1 LDADGDSGLSTDHD
15 SDVMDVSPETRSL
28 PSGIVPTRSLGAG
41 KPDEGEAIGARELRI
56 VSAVENSFTS
66 HGKYHI
72 HVIKSRDI
80 SNARSFYSKV
90 ARILKLHGYTVKTL
104 APADLSAPALPGYNE
119 KTTVLVMEEDLF
131 SGDHENAQ
139 PLSFPSIFSSPALAG
154 LNRLNVILLVSDAFY
169 ETISPEVGRMMSEAN
184 SSGVSAAS
192 RENHT
197 SNRNYAAPGILM
209 ISVSF
214 LLGAVSNFLPFYIL
228 PAPYWGEFV
237 LVAEVLMVLFTVLGI
252 AFMTLSL
259 GRADQPGQKGTVI
272 ALIFFI
278 FLFGFAI
285 FGSNSLA
292 FKELVDR
299 NHFLLFILSLLFLGM
314 FIAKFPL
321 MIAPSGSRAG
331 YALSIA
337 GGLILSGFILFNT
350 SLITYFIP
358 GGAALVYHNIL
369 QAIRTIGTGIGTILL
384 SSGFPAYGYISLNP
398 VHIGLLNPVE
408 YIPFTGNILIF
419 AGYLFSYRRIRQPI
433 THKPQA
439 VSPR

>member
-1 LDADGDSGLSTDHD
+1 MNTDHD
-15 SDVMDVSPETRSL
+15 SDVMDVSPETRTL
-28 PSGIVPTRSLGAG
+28 PSGTVPTRSLGAG
-41 KPDEGEAIGARELRI
+41 RPDEGEAIGARELRI

-90 ARILKLHGYTVKTL
+90 ARILKLHGYTVRTL
-104 APADLSAPALPGYNE
+104 TAQDLTAPSLSGYNE
-119 KTTVLVMEEDLF
+119 KTTVLVMEENLF
-131 SGDHENAQ
+131 NASGEGNA
-139 PLSFPSIFSSPALAG
+139 SFSFSSAFSAPSLVG
-154 LNRLNVILLVSDAFY
+154 INHLNVILLVSDAFY
-169 ETISPEVGRMMSEAN
+169 EKISPEVGKIMSVADSN
-184 SSGVSAAS
+184 SAGAVAGERSAGS
-192 RENHT
+192 M
-197 SNRNYAAPGILM
+197 NYAAIGILM
-209 ISVSF
+209 ISLSF
-214 LLGAVSNFLPFYIL
+214 LLGAMSNFLPFYVL
-228 PAPYWGEFV
+228 PSQYWGEFV

-259 GRADQPGQKGTVI
+259 GRADQPGQRGTVA

-292 FKELVDR
+292 FKALVDR
-299 NHFLLFILSLLFLGM
+299 NHFLLFFLSLVFLAM

-321 MIAPSGSRAG
+321 MIAPSRSRAG

-358 GGAALVYHNIL
+358 GGAALVAHNIL

-384 SSGFPAYGYISLNP
+384 SSGFPAYGYISLSP
-398 VHIGLLNPVE
+398 VHIGFLNPVE
-408 YIPFTGNILIF
+408 YIPFAGNILIF
-419 AGYLFSYRRIRQPI
+419 AGYIVSYRRVRHQVA
-433 THKPQA
+433 HKPAA
-439 VSPR
+439 VRSG

>member
-1 LDADGDSGLSTDHD
+1 
-15 SDVMDVSPETRSL
+15 MDVSPETRSL
-28 PSGIVPTRSLGAG
+28 PSGTMPTRSLGAG

>member
-1 LDADGDSGLSTDHD
+1 MNTDHD

-28 PSGIVPTRSLGAG
+28 PSGRMPTRSLGAG

-90 ARILKLHGYTVKTL
+90 ARILKLHGYTVRALT
-104 APADLSAPALPGYNE
+104 PADLSAPVLSGYNE
-119 KTTVLVMEEDLF
+119 KTTVLVMAEDLF
-131 SGDHENAQ
+131 RGGTDGVSSF
-139 PLSFPSIFSSPALAG
+139 SFPSIFSSPSLAG
-154 LNRLNVILLVSDAFY
+154 LSHLNVILLVSDAFY

-184 SSGVSAAS
+184 SSAVNATA
-192 RENHT
+192 RKRPT
-197 SNRNYAAPGILM
+197 SNLNYAALGILM

-214 LLGAVSNFLPFYIL
+214 LLGALSNFLPFYIL
-228 PAPYWGEFV
+228 PALYWGDFV
-237 LVAEVLMVLFTVLGI
+237 LIAEVMMVLFTVLGI
-252 AFMTLSL
+252 AFMALSL

-398 VHIGLLNPVE
+398 IHIGILNPVE
-408 YIPFTGNILIF
+408 YIPFAGNILIF
-419 AGYLFSYRRIRQPI
+419 AGYLFSYRRIRRLVS
-433 THKPQA
+433 HKSQTA
-439 VSPR
+439 SPR

>member
-1 LDADGDSGLSTDHD
+1 
-15 SDVMDVSPETRSL
+15 MDVSPETRSL
-28 PSGIVPTRSLGAG
+28 PSGTMPTRSLGAG

-72 HVIKSRDI
+72 HVIKSREI

-90 ARILKLHGYTVKTL
+90 SRILKLHGYTVRTL
-104 APADLSAPALPGYNE
+104 TPADLSAPTLSGYNE

-131 SGDHENAQ
+131 HAGGEGTSSF
-139 PLSFPSIFSSPALAG
+139 SFPSIFSSPSLVG
-154 LNRLNVILLVSDAFY
+154 LNHLNVILLVSDGFY
-169 ETISPEVGRMMSEAN
+169 DTISPEVGRMMLEAN
-184 SSGVSAAS
+184 SNAVNSVARGHSA
-192 RENHT
+192 
-197 SNRNYAAPGILM
+197 SNMNFAALGILM

-214 LLGAVSNFLPFYIL
+214 LLGALSNFLPFYIL
-228 PAPYWGEFV
+228 PALYWGDFV

-252 AFMTLSL
+252 AFMALSL
-259 GRADQPGQKGTVI
+259 GRVDQPGQKGTVI

-292 FKELVDR
+292 FKVLVDR
-299 NHFLLFILSLLFLGM
+299 NHFLLFILSLFFLGM

-321 MIAPSGSRAG
+321 MIAPSGSRTG
-331 YALSIA
+331 YVLSIA

-358 GGAALVYHNIL
+358 GGAALVTHNIL

-419 AGYLFSYRRIRQPI
+419 AGYIFSYRRIRRQSG
-433 THKPQA
+433 HKPQA
-439 VSPR
+439 VSSH